1 MKWRQA
7 VPTSVTILAMLCGF
21 FSILYTIEGM
31 RNGLSEFFR
40 WAALMIMLS
49 MILDG
54 LDGNLARWLKG
65 ESEFGAELDTYVDMT
80 AFGIAPAVLIFAVA
94 LQAQQADRIWRV
106 VLPSAVAVSG
116 MVRLARFKVKDPL
129 RGQAGYSG
137 LPITVNAGWVAM
149 FVFISM
155 TKPIETYSLNHSG
168 GMATMFLLGI
178 VSFTFLQVSNL
189 RYPKPTKNV
198 ALYALCAVL
207 VIGLLCLGI
216 FESLGAWA
224 VRLATVMIV
233 LGVGYILFGPLFVK
247 GVAAHRARKQRKSS
261 NLANTVGSIPGS
273 TSNTSDVTSSS
284 SVSEDRANDNR
295 P

>member
-1 MKWRQA
+1 MKWRQV

-31 RNGLSEFFR
+31 RDSSPEFYR
-40 WAALMIMLS
+40 WASLMIMLA

-94 LQAQQADRIWRV
+94 LQSQPADRIWRV

-129 RGQAGYSG
+129 RGQAGYAG

-155 TKPIETYSLNHSG
+155 TKPIEVYSLNYSG
-168 GMATMFLLGI
+168 WMATVFLIGI

-189 RYPKPTKNV
+189 LYPKPTKHV
-198 ALYALCAVL
+198 GLYALCALL
-207 VIGLLCLGI
+207 VITLLCLGV
-216 FESLGAWA
+216 FEELGAWS
-224 VRLATVMIV
+224 VRLATLIIV

-247 GVAAHRARKQRKSS
+247 GVQAHKARKEREASRLG
-261 NLANTVGSIPGS
+261 NG
-273 TSNTSDVTSSS
+273 TSNGEEHAD
-284 SVSEDRANDNR
+284 NDN